1 MFSLAWI
8 RTSHILLFL
17 MRDCLFNFILH
28 LSAGAVVTFN
38 GVKTIW
44 AKTRLAAKL
53 GLGGVMIWEVGQD
66 CRLEPV
72 RRVLCNALT
81 LVAAD

>member
-1 MFSLAWI
+1 
-8 RTSHILLFL
+8 
-17 MRDCLFNFILH
+17 MRDCHFNFNRQ

>member
-1 MFSLAWI
+1 MRAFRLRFKLHSLA
-8 RTSHILLFL
+8 
-17 MRDCLFNFILH
+17 
-28 LSAGAVVTFN
+28 SAVITFN

-72 RRVLCNALT
+72 RSALRCFD
-81 LVAAD
+81 ARCG